1 MTKNDDEPD
10 AVATTDATTD
20 ATPDAATPAG
30 TEPSGASAQ
39 TAENAVARKPKR
51 AGKRAPSDT
60 DARASIDGDDAAT
73 SERGSSGASAPPPR
87 PRTPRALGAAALAT
101 VALMAL
107 DLGSKAWAESR
118 LSSPRVGE
126 PPTVCETG
134 PSGYAPYQRV
144 REDPIVFIEGVL
156 ELEYAE
162 NCGAAFSLFGDMPGP
177 LRHAIFYVAALLAT
191 LILARMYYQGKGGR
205 FFAVAVPLVISGALG
220 NFHDRLRFGYVVDFI
235 HAHWAS
241 IGFDYPI
248 FNVADI
254 AVVVGV
260 IALVIDSFR
269 ERRETAPALAG
280 PAGSEKPA

>member
-1 MTKNDDEPD
+1 MTKSDDEPD
-10 AVATTDATTD
+10 ALETTDASPQADT
-20 ATPDAATPAG
+20 ATSEAQAPAAQSAG
-30 TEPSGASAQ
+30 
-39 TAENAVARKPKR
+39 ARKSKR
-51 AGKRAPSDT
+51 GAGKRAASAA
-60 DARASIDGDDAAT
+60 DAGASGDGEDAAVV
-73 SERGSSGASAPPPR
+73 EPASGASGSPLR
-87 PRTPRALGAAALAT
+87 PRAPRALAAAALAT

-107 DLGSKAWAESR
+107 DLGTKAWAESR
-118 LSSPRVGE
+118 LSSPRTGD
-126 PPTVCETG
+126 PPAVCEAG

-162 NCGAAFSLFGDMPGP
+162 NCGAAFSLFGDMPAP
-177 LRHAIFYVAALLAT
+177 LRHAIFYIAAILAT
-191 LILARMYYQGKGGR
+191 IILARMFYQGKGGR
-205 FFAVAVPLVISGALG
+205 FFALAVPLVISGALG

-235 HAHWAS
+235 HAHWES

-269 ERRETAPALAG
+269 ERAESATAPLS
-280 PAGSEKPA
+280 PAGSAKPA